1 MLMCIKEILMYHA
14 AHKTC
19 HLFPPNSPN
28 LNFSNQEYQQ
38 YCSPWY
44 QLLSW
49 VSSPVKRHN

>member
-44 QLLSW
+44 PLLSW